1 MSDEKFG
8 SFDDLADVA
17 EENLGPIVRELR
29 RVILEIDPN
38 ACEVVRIGD
47 KAATYGLGPKK
58 TSEGY
63 CRILPYKSWVNL
75 GFYQGAHLPDPEA
88 LLEGTGENM
97 RHGRIHSL
105 EEINKPEIE
114 PLIRAALSERRDTLS
129 A

>member
-17 EENLGPIVRELR
+17 EENLRPIVRELR

-58 TSEGY
+58 RVKVIVIFFPTNHGLIWVSIRELT
-63 CRILPYKSWVNL
+63 CPILKPY
-75 GFYQGAHLPDPEA
+75 
-88 LLEGTGENM
+88 
-97 RHGRIHSL
+97 
-105 EEINKPEIE
+105 
-114 PLIRAALSERRDTLS
+114 
-129 A
+129 